1 MSNSKVEA
9 TFHDGG
15 NHTPQR
21 PSENAAEPRRCP
33 DGECF
38 MAWHSPAGTA
48 FSIPICQICNRI
60 NGYALQDALNDLLE
74 RERFWVTERMREL
87 LNSIP
92 PGQRYK
98 WKAVDSDMIFLA
110 KANALVDQL
119 KAEGDKRR

>member
-1 MSNSKVEA
+1 MSA
-9 TFHDGG
+9 G
-15 NHTPQR
+15 NHTPIR
-21 PSENAAEPRRCP
+21 TSEENPPAAAKRCP
-33 DGECF
+33 DGECSLSWEF
-38 MAWHSPAGTA
+38 ARGTA
-48 FSIPICQICNRI
+48 FGIPSCQICQQV
-60 NGYALQDALNDLLE
+60 NGYALQNELNDLLE